1 MDNLATILDD
11 GEPEAIE
18 QPKEEAAE
26 IVEEVEKVEDKA
38 EAKPEKVEKEDKP
51 EAPTAPEVKEPESK
65 SVPIQALMAER
76 EKRQTLEGKLAE
88 ITAQKA
94 KEPLPDIFE
103 DQAAYT
109 KQFQDKIDTDRFND
123 RANQSEFYAQREFG
137 AEALALKVEA
147 FKELKAANPALEA
160 QVYNAV
166 SPYHE
171 IADIVSK
178 HEKMEK
184 MQNID
189 EYEKKTRAE
198 IEVQVRA
205 EIKAEL
211 EGKTTADK
219 NLRDSIPTSLVDETS
234 QGTVKQP
241 TWQGPSTLSTLF
253 ND

>member
-1 MDNLATILDD
+1 MDNLATLLDD
-11 GEPEAIE
+11 EQPEAIE
-18 QPKEEAAE
+18 QPIET
-26 IVEEVEKVEDKA
+26 EEVEKVEEKA
-38 EAKPEKVEKEDKP
+38 EVEPEKVEKEEVT

-76 EKRQTLEGKLAE
+76 EKRQAAE
-88 ITAQKA
+88 KQIESFKQQEADKPA
-94 KEPLPDIFE
+94 PDIFE

-109 KQFQDKIDTDRFND
+109 KHFQEQIDNNRFND

-137 AEALALKVEA
+137 VEELALKVET
-147 FKELKAANPALEA
+147 FKELKATNPALES
-160 QVYNAV
+160 QVLNAV

-189 EYEKKTRAE
+189 EFEATTRAE
-198 IEVQVRA
+198 IEAQVRA
-205 EIKAEL
+205 EIKAEI
-211 EGKTTADK
+211 EGKATADK
-219 NLRDSIPTSLVDETS
+219 NLRDSIPTSLVDERS

-241 TWQGPSTLSTLF
+241 AWAGKSTLDNIF